1 MNKSEKIL
9 SVADIETIERLAD
22 IVKSR
27 DLSELSLSDGEYSI
41 TIKGK
46 KCPPPPPPMPM
57 PNMPMQMPAPVQAPS
72 SIPAPKADKEEMI
85 GNVIKSPIVGTFYA
99 SPSPDKA
106 PFVREGKRVKKGE
119 VLFII
124 ESMKVMNE
132 IKSEYAGIIKKI
144 YVKNGDP
151 IDYDQPIMVIE

>member
-41 TIKGK
+41 TIKGN

-57 PNMPMQMPAPVQAPS
+57 QSVPMQMPAPVQAP
-72 SIPAPKADKEEMI
+72 APVPQAAAKEEII

-132 IKSEYAGIIKKI
+132 IKSEYAGIVKKI

-151 IDYDQPIMVIE
+151 IDYDQPILVIE